1 MFANGLPWL
10 FSLFGHHAEGGEVD
24 KEQISYLAE
33 GNKKEYVIPTQAHRN
48 RGIALWQKAGKD
60 LGVLKEGSPVEP
72 DFKNKDIAQNGIMSV
87 QVKQQAVYMEQ
98 MKQQNK
104 TLLNIL
110 TAIADNQQGG
120 GNGTTVAQPIIM
132 KQSMDMDD
140 FGEMLNRF
148 NRYGY
153 NR

>member
-10 FSLFGHHAEGGEVD
+10 FSLFGHHAEGGEID

-87 QVKQQAVYMEQ
+87 QVKQQAIYMEQ

-110 TAIADNQQGG
+110 ATIANNQQDGS
-120 GNGTTVAQPIIM
+120 GNDTVVQPIVLR
-132 KQSMDMDD
+132 QSMTVDE
-140 FGEMLNRF
+140 FSELANKTS
-148 NRYGY
+148 RYGY

>member
-33 GNKKEYVIPTQAHRN
+33 GNKKEYVIPTETNRP
-48 RGIALWQKAGKD
+48 RGIALWRKAGKD
-60 LGVLKEGSPVEP
+60 LGVLKDGSPVEP

-87 QVKQQAVYMEQ
+87 QVKQQAIYMEQ

-110 TAIADNQQGG
+110 ATIANNQQDGS
-120 GNGTTVAQPIIM
+120 GNDTVVQPIVLR
-132 KQSMDMDD
+132 QSMTVDE
-140 FGEMLNRF
+140 FSELANKTS
-148 NRYGY
+148 RYGY